1 MREAVRYDAME
12 KALLR
17 LMPAA
22 LSETA
27 QAGIEAQLDEL
38 SGSAELLSGNAELL
52 RHDFSRRAKWLGGI
66 AAAVTIG
73 VFAFPFGN
81 QESAPLVGIAEDDGM
96 VVITELDRVEN
107 VLDEG
112 LFVDA
117 GGSAVRK
124 MSVRVVGESRI
135 LDEKTGIE
143 VTLTE
148 PRREMYL
155 LPVST
160 F

>member
-1 MREAVRYDAME
+1 MRDADPCDEME
-12 KALLR
+12 KALMR
-17 LMPAA
+17 LVPAA
-22 LSETA
+22 LSESA
-27 QAGIEAQLDEL
+27 QAEMEARLDEL
-38 SGSAELLSGNAELL
+38 SGDAVVIRQGFP
-52 RHDFSRRAKWLGGI
+52 RWAKWLGGI
-66 AAAVTIG
+66 AAASAVG
-73 VFAFPFGN
+73 AFAFHSGS
-81 QESAPLVGIAEDDGM
+81 QETAPLAGVAQDEGM
-96 VVITELDRVEN
+96 VVLTELDRVEN
-107 VLDEG
+107 VRDEG

-135 LDEKTGIE
+135 LDEETGIE

-148 PRREMYL
+148 PRKEMYL

>member
-1 MREAVRYDAME
+1 MREAVRYEAME
-12 KALLR
+12 KALRR
-17 LMPAA
+17 LVPAA
-22 LSETA
+22 LSESA
-27 QAGIEAQLDEL
+27 QAEMEARLDEL
-38 SGSAELLSGNAELL
+38 SGDAGVICHGFP
-52 RHDFSRRAKWLGGI
+52 RWAKWLGGI

-81 QESAPLVGIAEDDGM
+81 QESAPLVGLAEDNGI

-135 LDEKTGIE
+135 LDEETGIE

-148 PRREMYL
+148 PRREMVL

>member
-1 MREAVRYDAME
+1 MREADRYDAME

-27 QAGIEAQLDEL
+27 QAGMEAQLDEL
-38 SGSAELLSGNAELL
+38 SGSVKVL

-73 VFAFPFGN
+73 VFAFPFDSR
-81 QESAPLVGIAEDDGM
+81 ESAPLVGIAEDDGM

-135 LDEKTGIE
+135 LDEETGIE

>member
-1 MREAVRYDAME
+1 MREADRYDAME

-27 QAGIEAQLDEL
+27 QAGMEAQLDEL
-38 SGSAELLSGNAELL
+38 SGSAEVL

-73 VFAFPFGN
+73 VFAFPFGS

-135 LDEKTGIE
+135 LDEETGIE

-148 PRREMYL
+148 PRREMVL

>member
-1 MREAVRYDAME
+1 MREADRYDAME
-12 KALLR
+12 KVLLR

-27 QAGIEAQLDEL
+27 QAGMEAQLDEL
-38 SGSAELLSGNAELL
+38 SGSAEVL

-73 VFAFPFGN
+73 VFAFPFGS

-135 LDEKTGIE
+135 LDEETGIE

-148 PRREMYL
+148 PRREMVL

>member
-1 MREAVRYDAME
+1 MREADRYDAME

-27 QAGIEAQLDEL
+27 QAGMEAQLDEL
-38 SGSAELLSGNAELL
+38 SGSAELLSGSAELL
-52 RHDFSRRAKWLGGI
+52 RHDFPRWAKWLGGI

-73 VFAFPFGN
+73 VFAFPFGS
-81 QESAPLVGIAEDDGM
+81 QESAPLVGVAEDDGM
-96 VVITELDRVEN
+96 VVIAELDRVEN

-135 LDEKTGIE
+135 LDEETGIE

-148 PRREMYL
+148 PRREMVL

>member
-1 MREAVRYDAME
+1 MREAVRYEAME

-38 SGSAELLSGNAELL
+38 SGSVEVLSGDAGVI
-52 RHDFSRRAKWLGGI
+52 RHGFPRRAKWLGGI

-81 QESAPLVGIAEDDGM
+81 QESSPLVGIAEDDGM

-135 LDEKTGIE
+135 LDEETGIE

-148 PRREMYL
+148 PRREMVL

>member
-1 MREAVRYDAME
+1 ME
-12 KALLR
+12 KALRR

-27 QAGIEAQLDEL
+27 QAGMEAQLDEL
-38 SGSAELLSGNAELL
+38 SGSVEVLSGDAGVI
-52 RHDFSRRAKWLGGI
+52 RHGFPRRAKWLGGI

-135 LDEKTGIE
+135 LDEETGIE

-148 PRREMYL
+148 PRREMVL

>member
-1 MREAVRYDAME
+1 MREAVRYEAME
-12 KALLR
+12 KALRR
-17 LMPAA
+17 LVPAA
-22 LSETA
+22 LSESA
-27 QAGIEAQLDEL
+27 QAEMEARLDEL
-38 SGSAELLSGNAELL
+38 SGDAGVICHGFP
-52 RHDFSRRAKWLGGI
+52 RWAKWLGGI

-81 QESAPLVGIAEDDGM
+81 QESAPLVGLAEDNGM

-135 LDEKTGIE
+135 LDEETGIE

-148 PRREMYL
+148 PRREMVL

>member
-1 MREAVRYDAME
+1 MREAVRYEAME
-12 KALLR
+12 KALRR
-17 LMPAA
+17 LVPAA
-22 LSETA
+22 LSESA
-27 QAGIEAQLDEL
+27 QAEMEARLDEL
-38 SGSAELLSGNAELL
+38 SGDAGVICHGFP
-52 RHDFSRRAKWLGGI
+52 RWAKWLGGI

-73 VFAFPFGN
+73 VFAFPFGS

-124 MSVRVVGESRI
+124 MSVRVVGESTI
-135 LDEKTGIE
+135 LDEETGIE

-148 PRREMYL
+148 PRREMVL

>member
-1 MREAVRYDAME
+1 MRETDPYDEME

-17 LMPAA
+17 LMPTA
-22 LSETA
+22 LSDGA
-27 QAGIEAQLDEL
+27 QAKMEAQIDEL
-38 SGSAELLSGNAELL
+38 WGAGEVL
-52 RHDFSRRAKWLGGI
+52 RHNFSHWAKWLGGI
-66 AAAVTIG
+66 AAAAAIG

-81 QESAPLVGIAEDDGM
+81 RETAPLIGMAEDNGM
-96 VVITELDRVEN
+96 VVLTELDRMEN
-107 VLDEG
+107 VHDEG

-124 MSVRVVGESRI
+124 MSVRVIGESRI
-135 LDEKTGIE
+135 LDEETGIE

-148 PRREMYL
+148 PRKEVYL
-155 LPVST
+155 LPIST

>member
-1 MREAVRYDAME
+1 MREADPYDEME

-17 LMPAA
+17 LMPSA

-27 QAGIEAQLDEL
+27 QAGMEAQLDEL
-38 SGSAELLSGNAELL
+38 SGGVEVL

-73 VFAFPFGN
+73 VFAFPFGSR
-81 QESAPLVGIAEDDGM
+81 EAAPLVGMAEDDGM
-96 VVITELDRVEN
+96 VVLTELDRVEN
-107 VLDEG
+107 VRDEG

-135 LDEKTGIE
+135 LDGETGIE

-148 PRREMYL
+148 PRKEMYL
-155 LPVST
+155 LPVSN

>member
-1 MREAVRYDAME
+1 MREANPHEDLE

-22 LSETA
+22 LSDAA
-27 QAGIEAQLDEL
+27 QAEMEGRLDEL
-38 SGSAELLSGNAELL
+38 SDGGEVI
-52 RHDFSRRAKWLGGI
+52 RHDFSRWAKWLGGI
-66 AAAVTIG
+66 AAAVAIG
-73 VFAFPFGN
+73 VFAFPFGSR
-81 QESAPLVGIAEDDGM
+81 EAAPLAGVAEDAGM
-96 VVITELDRVEN
+96 VVLTELDRVEN

-117 GGSAVRK
+117 GGSALRK

-135 LDEKTGIE
+135 LDEETGIE

-155 LPVST
+155 LPVSN

>member
-1 MREAVRYDAME
+1 MREVDPCNEME

-22 LSETA
+22 LSDA
-27 QAGIEAQLDEL
+27 AHAGMEAQIDEL
-38 SGSAELLSGNAELL
+38 AGGAGVL
-52 RHDFSRRAKWLGGI
+52 RYDVSRWAKWLGGI
-66 AAAVTIG
+66 AAAVAIAAF
-73 VFAFPFGN
+73 VFPSGDQEAAPIAGN
-81 QESAPLVGIAEDDGM
+81 VEDDGM
-96 VVITELDRVEN
+96 VVIAELDRVEN
-107 VLDEG
+107 VHDEG

-135 LDEKTGIE
+135 LDEETGIE

-148 PRREMYL
+148 PRKEMYL
-155 LPVST
+155 LPVSA

>member
-1 MREAVRYDAME
+1 MREADRYDAME
-12 KALLR
+12 KALLQ

-27 QAGIEAQLDEL
+27 QAGMEAQLDEL
-38 SGSAELLSGNAELL
+38 SGSAEVL
-52 RHDFSRRAKWLGGI
+52 RHGFPHWAKWLGGI

-73 VFAFPFGN
+73 VFAFPFGS

-96 VVITELDRVEN
+96 VVITELDRVEK

-124 MSVRVVGESRI
+124 MSVRVIGESRI
-135 LDEKTGIE
+135 LDEETGIE

-148 PRREMYL
+148 PRREMVL

>member
-1 MREAVRYDAME
+1 MREADPHEEME

-17 LMPAA
+17 LMPSA
-22 LSETA
+22 LSDAA
-27 QAGIEAQLDEL
+27 QAEMEAQIDEL
-38 SGSAELLSGNAELL
+38 AGEGEVL
-52 RHDFSRRAKWLGGI
+52 RHDFSRWVKWLGGI
-66 AAAVTIG
+66 AAAVVIG

-81 QESAPLVGIAEDDGM
+81 PETAPLVGMAEDDGM
-96 VVITELDRVEN
+96 VVLTELDRVEN
-107 VLDEG
+107 VHDEG

-135 LDEKTGIE
+135 LDEETGIE

-148 PRREMYL
+148 PRKEMYL

>member
-1 MREAVRYDAME
+1 MREAVRYEEME

-27 QAGIEAQLDEL
+27 QAEIETQLDEL
-38 SGSAELLSGNAELL
+38 LGSAEVL
-52 RHDFSRRAKWLGGI
+52 RHDFSRWAKWLGGI

-81 QESAPLVGIAEDDGM
+81 HESSPLAGSEEDDGM

-135 LDEKTGIE
+135 LDEETGIE

-148 PRREMYL
+148 PRREMVL

>member
-1 MREAVRYDAME
+1 MRETDPHDEME
-12 KALLR
+12 KALMR

-22 LSETA
+22 LSDSA
-27 QAGIEAQLDEL
+27 QAVIEDRLDEL
-38 SGSAELLSGNAELL
+38 ADGGEVV
-52 RHDFSRRAKWLGGI
+52 RHDFSRWAKWLGGM
-66 AAAVTIG
+66 AAAAAIG
-73 VFAFPFGN
+73 IFASTAGSRN
-81 QESAPLVGIAEDDGM
+81 TAPLADTGLEDGM

-107 VLDEG
+107 VHDEG

-124 MSVRVVGESRI
+124 MRVRVIGESRI
-135 LDEKTGIE
+135 RDAETGIE

-148 PRREMYL
+148 PREEMYL
-155 LPVST
+155 MPVST

>member
-1 MREAVRYDAME
+1 MREVDPCNEME

-22 LSETA
+22 LSDAA
-27 QAGIEAQLDEL
+27 QAGMEAQIDEL
-38 SGSAELLSGNAELL
+38 AGGAGVL
-52 RHDFSRRAKWLGGI
+52 RYDVSRWAKWLGGI
-66 AAAVTIG
+66 AAALAIAA
-73 VFAFPFGN
+73 FAFPSGDQEAAPIAGN
-81 QESAPLVGIAEDDGM
+81 VEDDGM
-96 VVITELDRVEN
+96 VVIAELDRVEN
-107 VLDEG
+107 VHDEG

-135 LDEKTGIE
+135 LDEETGIE

-148 PRREMYL
+148 PRKEMYL
-155 LPVST
+155 LPVSA